1 MDTQKMSQ
9 RQAAF
14 RADFRTRIAPAYFG
28 WAHVALIYALGFAAI
43 WYCARQIAA
52 PAWYEFLV
60 IPVAFCISN
69 AFEWWIHRYVMHRP
83 VKGFMGIYKRH
94 TLAHHQFFT
103 HVEPTID
110 NTRDFRIVFFP
121 PYALVAFMV
130 LSLPP
135 AAVLG
140 LVGLPNA
147 GWLLLITNVAL
158 YLNYELFHY
167 CCHVK
172 DDRVVRHI
180 PLVNSIRRHHIAHHN
195 TALMMERNF
204 NLTYPIADW
213 FFGTSDLACG
223 LLAARVQRLRHP
235 VRAAR
240 PQAGAQHQRRS
251 SGRARAGG
259 GGMTAGQPGARTD
272 QAGQGQP
279 DRRHRRRRRGIR
291 SVEPR
296 SRTSLAAD
304 NVPTI
309 VAGVLVAAGIATWIR
324 VADL

>member
-1 MDTQKMSQ
+1 MDPLRMSQ

-14 RADFRTRIAPAYFG
+14 RADFRTRIARAYSG

-43 WYCARQIAA
+43 WYCVRQIAN

-60 IPVAFCISN
+60 IPIAFCIAN

-103 HVEPTID
+103 HIEPTID

-121 PYALVAFMV
+121 PYALVAFMA

-135 AAVLG
+135 AAVIGAL
-140 LVGLPNA
+140 GLPNA

-172 DDRVVRHI
+172 DDWIVQHI

-213 FFGTSDLACG
+213 FFGTSDLVCG
-223 LLAARVQRLRHP
+223 LRQHILNGYDTRFVRHDLKRVRNTSDDP
-235 VRAAR
+235 
-240 PQAGAQHQRRS
+240 
-251 SGRARAGG
+251 RAGHI
-259 GGMTAGQPGARTD
+259 Q
-272 QAGQGQP
+272 
-279 DRRHRRRRRGIR
+279 
-291 SVEPR
+291 
-296 SRTSLAAD
+296 
-304 NVPTI
+304 
-309 VAGVLVAAGIATWIR
+309 VAAE
-324 VADL
+324 